1 MLSLSSG
8 NMSVDA
14 QLFIFTLTE
23 DEQPHQLIAY
33 TQHRSPNHR
42 WVCQLDLD
50 GGSYALVPYTTGCFL
65 KPRER
70 GPVAPQPV
78 PLVDEE
84 DGRIKLTPACMWET
98 TSVQLTYLLAHS
110 LTQLFT
116 PLTLSLLSL
125 TYLLTCYL
133 SMLTYSFILLIHS
146 YTHAHTHSLTHRSL
160 SSHLQVIDLRKPI
173 GSEDLSREDQ

>member
-1 MLSLSSG
+1 MLSPLVTDSTSTCVFVRTHSLMLSLSSG

-65 KPRER
+65 KPREI

-84 DGRIKLTPACMWET
+84 DGRIKLTPACM
-98 TSVQLTYLLAHS
+98 
-110 LTQLFT
+110 
-116 PLTLSLLSL
+116 
-125 TYLLTCYL
+125 
-133 SMLTYSFILLIHS
+133 
-146 YTHAHTHSLTHRSL
+146 
-160 SSHLQVIDLRKPI
+160 
-173 GSEDLSREDQ
+173 

>member
-116 PLTLSLLSL
+116 HSHSLFSHSRTYSLAISLCSL
-125 TYLLTCYL
+125 TH
-133 SMLTYSFILLIHS
+133 SFYSFIHTLNTLIHS
-146 YTHAHTHSLTHRSL
+146 PTRSLTKSISHSLIQR
-160 SSHLQVIDLRKPI
+160 SSHWGLPSYWSWR
-173 GSEDLSREDQ
+173 

>member
-1 MLSLSSG
+1 MDGEPPWYVCMYFIGDHNGAQKLVIIFFKIFNFYKWLNKGLSTFSVVFLCLVTDSTKYLCFLTHSLTHSLMLSLSSG

-84 DGRIKLTPACMWET
+84 DGRIKLTPACM
-98 TSVQLTYLLAHS
+98 
-110 LTQLFT
+110 
-116 PLTLSLLSL
+116 
-125 TYLLTCYL
+125 
-133 SMLTYSFILLIHS
+133 
-146 YTHAHTHSLTHRSL
+146 
-160 SSHLQVIDLRKPI
+160 
-173 GSEDLSREDQ
+173 